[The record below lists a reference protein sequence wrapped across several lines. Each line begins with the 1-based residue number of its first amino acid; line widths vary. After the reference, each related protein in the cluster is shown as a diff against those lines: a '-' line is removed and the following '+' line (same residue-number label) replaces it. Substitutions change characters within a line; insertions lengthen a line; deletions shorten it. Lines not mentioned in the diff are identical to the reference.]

1 MDGELVAQGL
11 RKRYGP
17 KEVVKGVD
25 LHLKRGE
32 IVALFGPNGA
42 GKTTTF
48 YMVVGFIRPTGGRI
62 FLKGQE
68 IGRLPMYKRARL
80 GLGYL
85 PQEPSAFRRM
95 TVLENL
101 LAILEFQPLSQRERL
116 EKAKALLE
124 ELAIYHLKDRMAYA
138 LSGGERRRLEIARA
152 LCTDP
157 DFILLDEPF
166 TGVDPKNV
174 REIQKVIAEL
184 RERRGV
190 GVFVTDHAVRETLA
204 ITDRVYVMYDGEI
217 LFHGDPETFAKDQ
230 GVRRHYLGEDYEL

>member
-68 IGRLPMYKRARL
+68 IGRLPMYKRARM

-217 LFHGDPETFAKDQ
+217 LFHGDPETFAQDQ

>member
-1 MDGELVAQGL
+1 MDGELLAEGL

-17 KEVVKGVD
+17 REVVRGVD
-25 LHLKRGE
+25 LSLKRGE

-48 YMVVGFIRPTGGRI
+48 YMLVGFIRPTGGRI
-62 FLKGQE
+62 FLKGRE
-68 IGRLPMYKRARL
+68 ISQLPMYRRARL

-101 LAILEFQPLSQRERL
+101 LAVLEFQPLSREERL
-116 EKAKALLE
+116 EKAKALLG
-124 ELAIYHLKDRMAYA
+124 ELAIYHLKDQMAYA
-138 LSGGERRRLEIARA
+138 LSGGERRRLEMARA

-174 REIQKVIAEL
+174 KEIQKVIAEL

-190 GVFVTDHAVRETLA
+190 GVFITDHAVRETLA
-204 ITDRVYVMYDGEI
+204 ITDRVYVMYDGQI
-217 LFHGDPETFAKDQ
+217 LFHGDPDTFARDQ

>member
-1 MDGELVAQGL
+1 MDGELRAEGL
-11 RKRYGP
+11 KKRYGP

-25 LHLKRGE
+25 LSLRRGE

-48 YMVVGFIRPTGGRI
+48 YMVVGFIRPTAGRI
-62 FLKGQE
+62 FLKGKE
-68 IGRLPMYKRARL
+68 VGGLPMYKRARL

-95 TVLENL
+95 TALENL
-101 LAILEFQPLSQRERL
+101 LAILEFQPLSKGERL

-124 ELAIYHLKDRMAYA
+124 ELAIYHLKDRYAYS

-152 LCTDP
+152 LTTDP

-190 GVFVTDHAVRETLA
+190 GVFITDHAVRETLA
-204 ITDRVYVMYDGEI
+204 ITDRVYVMYDGTI
-217 LFHGDPETFAKDQ
+217 LFHGDPETFARDQ

>member
-1 MDGELVAQGL
+1 MDGELLAQGL

-17 KEVVKGVD
+17 KEVVRGVD
-25 LHLKRGE
+25 LVLRRGE

-68 IGRLPMYKRARL
+68 VSRLPMYRRARL

-101 LAILEFQPLSQRERL
+101 LAILEFQPLSRSERL

-124 ELAIYHLKDRMAYA
+124 ELAIYHLRDRMAYA

-152 LCTDP
+152 LATDP

-217 LFHGDPETFAKDQ
+217 LFHGDPDTFARDQ

>member
-68 IGRLPMYKRARL
+68 IGRLPMYRRARL

-217 LFHGDPETFAKDQ
+217 LFQGDPGTFARDQ